1 MVAICIWQY
10 LRVFGKD
17 VKYGYRYVVLM
28 CWRDQWF
35 FERCGSFK
43 NSRCI
48 ALSINIKRY
57 ARHRGEPDVGR
68 MDFVFACLN
77 YRQPL

>member
-10 LRVFGKD
+10 LRAFGKD
-17 VKYGYRYVVLM
+17 VKYGCRYVVWM

-43 NSRCI
+43 SSRCI
-48 ALSINIKRY
+48 ALSKKRY
-57 ARHRGEPDVGR
+57 ARHLGEPDVGR